1 MIALGTAFIP
11 LDSVSGHLA
20 LCHEPIQWAIPME
33 GFSMANNRIEELE
46 AWAQETGLPL
56 PMPAEEIIYLEDQG
70 MLVDLVTGEV
80 FENPEE
86 GEATIDE
93 ELEIMGL

>member
-1 MIALGTAFIP
+1 M
-11 LDSVSGHLA
+11 S
-20 LCHEPIQWAIPME
+20 
-33 GFSMANNRIEELE
+33 NRVTELE

-56 PMPAEEIIYLEDQG
+56 PMPAAVIVYLEDQG
-70 MLVDLVTGEV
+70 MLVDLATGEV

-86 GEATIDE
+86 GEATLDE